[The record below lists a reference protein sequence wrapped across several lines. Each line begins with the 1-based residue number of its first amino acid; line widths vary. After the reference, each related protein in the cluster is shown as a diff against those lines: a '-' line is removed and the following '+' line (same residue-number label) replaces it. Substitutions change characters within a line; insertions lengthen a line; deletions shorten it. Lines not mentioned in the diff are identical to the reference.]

1 MKSTAWLIAS
11 FVPVCTFA
19 LGGIDPS
26 FIDVFYATIGFPSAV
41 VLAVAFI
48 GRTVRAKDIPAS
60 RKFAWV
66 AALVLLFPSSIALP
80 AFAYFR
86 IVKPADTAEMPTGNS
101 QIQESKTG

>member
-1 MKSTAWLIAS
+1 MKSTAWFIAS

-48 GRTVRAKDIPAS
+48 GRTVRAKDIRAS
-60 RKFAWV
+60 EKFAWI
-66 AALVLLFPSSIALP
+66 AALILFLPFGLALP
-80 AFAYFR
+80 LFAYAR
-86 IVKPADTAEMPTGNS
+86 IVIPAKAATIPTSHS
-101 QIQESKTG
+101 QIQESKTA